1 MDFIEAAGNDQL
13 TDILQS
19 IEDKLRERGMLVAAT
34 GDNKSE
40 VTISFK
46 SILHQG
52 EEGPYLVISISSKS
66 DGNPDSDA
74 WEEISDYVNEK
85 YSDAREALPDEVQA
99 ALDDAYGQV
108 VVVNGK
114 TVY

>member
-1 MDFIEAAGNDQL
+1 MNFIEAAENDQVADL
-13 TDILQS
+13 LQS
-19 IEDKLRERGMLVAAT
+19 IEDKLRERGLLVTAT
-34 GDNKSE
+34 GDNESD

-52 EEGPYLVISISSKS
+52 EEGPYLVISISSS
-66 DGNPDSDA
+66 AHGNADSDV

-85 YSDAREALPDEVQA
+85 YSDARESLPDDVQS
-99 ALDDAYGQV
+99 ALDDIYGQV
-108 VVVNGK
+108 VIVNGM